1 MTCYSIHRYWS
12 FIYREYY
19 PLYLNLSQF
28 ISFMEYTKFYV
39 YNVTI
44 KNLEYK
50 NVNLSTKDKEIIKN
64 IFIENIFQKYEKII
78 LFDLCNDYKLDF
90 DEKYLDSKIG
100 NTLKLTGTWKK
111 KRFRFLCY
119 ECFWWSLK

>member
-1 MTCYSIHRYWS
+1 
-12 FIYREYY
+12 
-19 PLYLNLSQF
+19 
-28 ISFMEYTKFYV
+28 MEFTKFYV

-100 NTLKLTGTWKK
+100 NTLKLTGT
-111 KRFRFLCY
+111 
-119 ECFWWSLK
+119 